1 MFPPLLISNILRTRV
16 RAFTLVEIL
25 VVITIVGI
33 LASLL
38 IPAIRAAME
47 KGATGVCM
55 GNQRQIGLALLSCA
69 KDNQGRLPN
78 VYTIIGNSVQDQWR
92 DKIREYANL
101 PVGKYAGRDS
111 LRCPSAKKTT
121 FSYGV
126 PYATGTRRVFSAI
139 DQSTTPNPN
148 YCGSQ
153 SLLCLSSSTVILADA
168 YDPNNPDSDL
178 FYSPWGNYPLQAD
191 RDGDGINDS
200 ASSLAL
206 PRKFNCIDPRHGKKF
221 VCVLSDGS
229 ARLLTIKQWVEGTN
243 SYWGPT
249 Q

>member
-38 IPAIRAAME
+38 IPALQKAME

-69 KDNQGRLPN
+69 KDNEGRLPN
-78 VYTIIGNSVQDQWR
+78 VYTIIGATVQDQWR

-111 LRCPSAKKTT
+111 LRCPSAKKTN

-139 DQSTTPNPN
+139 DQGTTPNPN

-229 ARLLTIKQWVEGTN
+229 ARLLTIKEWAQGTN
-243 SYWGPT
+243 YWGPT

>member
-1 MFPPLLISNILRTRV
+1 MFPPLLISKILRTRV

-38 IPAIRAAME
+38 IPALQKAME

-69 KDNQGRLPN
+69 KDNEGRLPN
-78 VYTIIGNSVQDQWR
+78 VYTIIGATVQDQWR

-178 FYSPWGNYPLQAD
+178 FYSPWGNYPLQTD
-191 RDGDGINDS
+191 QDKDGIKDS

-229 ARLLTIKQWVEGTN
+229 ARLLTIKEWAQGTN
-243 SYWGPT
+243 YWGPT

>member
-1 MFPPLLISNILRTRV
+1 MLPPPLISHPLRHRV

-38 IPAIRAAME
+38 IPALQKAME

-55 GNQRQIGLALLSCA
+55 SNQRQIGLALLSCA

-78 VYTIIGNSVQDQWR
+78 VYTIIGATVQDQWR

-111 LRCPSAKKTT
+111 MRCPSAKKTN

-126 PYATGTRRVFSAI
+126 PYATGARRVFSAI
-139 DQSTTPNPN
+139 DQGTAPNPN
-148 YCGSQ
+148 YFGSQ
-153 SLLCLSSSTVILADA
+153 SLLCLSSSTIILADT

-178 FYSPWGNYPLQAD
+178 FYSPWGNYPLQTD
-191 RDGDGINDS
+191 QDKDGINDS

-221 VCVLSDGS
+221 VCILGDGS

>member
-1 MFPPLLISNILRTRV
+1 MIPSLLSSHPLRPRV
-16 RAFTLVEIL
+16 RAFTLVEML
-25 VVITIVGI
+25 VTITIVGI
-33 LASLL
+33 LASLIL
-38 IPAIRAAME
+38 PAVQKVME
-47 KGATGVCM
+47 KGATGVCI

-69 KDNQGRLPN
+69 KDNQGRLPD
-78 VYTIIGNSVQDQWR
+78 VYTIVGASVKDQWR

-111 LRCPSAKKTT
+111 MRCPSAKKTT

-126 PYATGTRRVFSAI
+126 PYSTGARRVFSAI
-139 DQSTTPNPN
+139 DQGTAPNPN
-148 YCGSQ
+148 YFGSQ
-153 SLLCLSSSTVILADA
+153 SLLCLSSSTVILADT

-178 FYSPWGNYPLQAD
+178 FYSPWGNYPLQTD
-191 RDGDGINDS
+191 QDGDGINDS
-200 ASSLAL
+200 ASSLAP

-229 ARLLTIKQWVEGTN
+229 ARLLTIKEWAQGTN
-243 SYWGPT
+243 YWGPT

>member
-1 MFPPLLISNILRTRV
+1 MFPPLLISNNLRTRV

-69 KDNQGRLPN
+69 KDNQGRLPD
-78 VYTIIGNSVQDQWR
+78 VYTIVGSTVQDQWR
-92 DKIREYANL
+92 DKIREYVNL

-111 LRCPSAKKTT
+111 MRCPSAKKTN

-126 PYATGTRRVFSAI
+126 PYATGARRVFSAI
-139 DQSTTPNPN
+139 DQGKAPNPN
-148 YCGSQ
+148 YFGSQ
-153 SLLCLSSSTVILADA
+153 SLLCLSSSTVILADT

-178 FYSPWGNYPLQAD
+178 FYSPWGNYPLQTD
-191 RDGDGINDS
+191 QDKDGINDS

>member
-1 MFPPLLISNILRTRV
+1 
-16 RAFTLVEIL
+16 VEIL

-69 KDNQGRLPN
+69 KDNQGRLPD
-78 VYTIIGNSVQDQWR
+78 VYTIVGSTVQDQWR
-92 DKIREYANL
+92 DKIREYVNL

-111 LRCPSAKKTT
+111 MRCPSAKKTN

-126 PYATGTRRVFSAI
+126 PYATGARRVFSAI
-139 DQSTTPNPN
+139 DQGKAPNPN
-148 YCGSQ
+148 YFGSQ
-153 SLLCLSSSTVILADA
+153 SLLCLSSSTVILADT

-178 FYSPWGNYPLQAD
+178 FYSPWGNYPLQTD
-191 RDGDGINDS
+191 QDKDGINDS

>member
-1 MFPPLLISNILRTRV
+1 MFPPPLISHPLRPRL

-38 IPAIRAAME
+38 IPALQKAME

-55 GNQRQIGLALLSCA
+55 SNQRQIGLALLSCA

>member
-1 MFPPLLISNILRTRV
+1 MFPPPLISHPLRPRL

-38 IPAIRAAME
+38 IPALQKAME

-55 GNQRQIGLALLSCA
+55 SNQRQIGLALLSCA

-229 ARLLTIKQWVEGTN
+229 ARLLTIKEWAQGTN
-243 SYWGPT
+243 YWGPT